1 MTDRQRYRQTD
12 RQTQTNRQTE
22 IQTETETETNRQTD
36 TDTDRQTQTQTNRQ
50 TDTKK
55 TDLAGLPLSLRFM
68 KVAAIKSFLLK
79 SPSPISR
86 ALLVK

>member
-12 RQTQTNRQTE
+12 RQTQTNRQRY
-22 IQTETETETNRQTD
+22 RQKQRQGQ
-36 TDTDRQTQTQTNRQ
+36 TDRQTQTQTNRQ
-50 TDTKK
+50 TDRHKK
-55 TDLAGLPLSLRFM
+55 PDLAGLPLSLRFM